1 VTRPTDAWLA
11 RVADIAEV
19 VRADAVAADRERRL
33 GDKTVQALIDAGLHR
48 MLLPPELGGG
58 GLQWVE
64 SFPVIEALSR
74 IDGATGWNTSI
85 WAQTPTLAL
94 TLADESARDEV
105 LADDALCSA
114 SLNWFNLRAR
124 RVDGGYVFDG
134 KATFL
139 SGSSHALWLSLG
151 GWLVDDDGHPQFAD
165 GAPAVIRSIVPMS
178 SVPVADTWH
187 VSGLRATASNDA
199 PVDGL
204 FVPDGFISDVAR
216 GRALEWLAADRAN
229 HVPLQSRFGA
239 PFAYVGLGIAMGAL
253 DALGDIAAERAA
265 LGSSASLRE
274 RADVQLD
281 VARAR
286 ALVESGRA
294 FVDQTW
300 AGVLGKVERGER
312 VTIEDQAML
321 RLSYVTA
328 AEHAATAT
336 DLVRRTAG
344 SAGIYESDRIE
355 RCWRDAH
362 VVPAHAMVSPRAYE
376 RVGKVL
382 LGLEPGPGLL

>member
-1 VTRPTDAWLA
+1 MSLDACLS
-11 RVADIAEV
+11 RVADLAEV
-19 VRADAVAADRERRL
+19 VRADAVEADRDRRL
-33 GDKTVQALIDAGLHR
+33 GDKTVRSLVDAGFHR
-48 MLLPPELGGG
+48 MLLPLDLGGG
-58 GLQWVE
+58 GLQWAE
-64 SFPVIEALSR
+64 AFPVIEALSR
-74 IDGATGWNTSI
+74 VDGATGWNTSI

-139 SGSSHALWLSLG
+139 SGSSHARWLSLG
-151 GWLVDDDGHPQFAD
+151 GWLVDDDAKPRLDAGGPV
-165 GAPAVIRSIVPMS
+165 VIRCVVPMAS
-178 SVPVADTWH
+178 IPVEDTWH

-199 PVDGL
+199 VVDGL
-204 FVPDGFISDVAR
+204 FVPDGFVSSPAA
-216 GRALEWLAADRAN
+216 GRALEWLAADPAN
-229 HVPLQSRFGA
+229 HVPMQSRFGA

-253 DALGDIAAERAA
+253 DALFEVAADRAA
-265 LGSSASLRE
+265 MGSSASLRE

-294 FVDQTW
+294 FVDRTW
-300 AGVLGKVERGER
+300 AGVLDKVGRGDR
-312 VTIEDQAML
+312 LTVEDQAML

-382 LGLEPGPGLL
+382 LGLDPGMGLL